1 MMAEPG
7 LEELRKARE
16 AAHRLLAR
24 RARSVAEIKSKLAER
39 RFSPAV
45 IRRTVERLASVGYL
59 DDTAFARSHARY
71 LMEARP
77 MGRRR
82 LSWELSRKG
91 IEKGLVEEA
100 VEEVWAGRSEREVAR
115 EVAMRRL
122 EAYRGLDETT
132 VRRRLKG
139 YLERRGFPHG
149 DIVTILREISSL

>member
-1 MMAEPG
+1 MAEPG

-59 DDTAFARSHARY
+59 DDAAFARSHTRY

-100 VEEVWAGRSEREVAR
+100 VEDVWAGRSEQEVAR
-115 EVAMRRL
+115 EVALRRL
-122 EAYRGLDETT
+122 EAYRGLNETT

-139 YLERRGFPHG
+139 YLERRGFPYG
-149 DIVTILREISSL
+149 DIAAVLRELSSL

>member
-1 MMAEPG
+1 MAEPG

-16 AAHRLLAR
+16 AAHRHLAR
-24 RARSVAEIKSKLAER
+24 RAHSVAEIKSKLAER

-45 IRRTVERLASVGYL
+45 IRRTVERLA
-59 DDTAFARSHARY
+59 FARSHSRY

-100 VEEVWAGRSEREVAR
+100 VEDVWAGRSEQEVAR
-115 EVAMRRL
+115 EVALRRL

-149 DIVTILREISSL
+149 DIITVLRELSSP

>member
-1 MMAEPG
+1 MAEPG

-16 AAHRLLAR
+16 TAHRLLAR
-24 RARSVAEIKSKLAER
+24 RARSVAEMKSKLAER

-45 IRRTVERLASVGYL
+45 IRLTVERLASVGYL
-59 DDTAFARSHARY
+59 DDAAFARSHARY

-100 VEEVWAGRSEREVAR
+100 VEEVWAGRSEQDVAR

-122 EAYRGLDETT
+122 EAYSGLDAPT

-139 YLERRGFPHG
+139 YLDRRGFPYE
-149 DIVTILREISSL
+149 DIVTILRELESL

>member
-1 MMAEPG
+1 MAEPG
-7 LEELRKARE
+7 LEEHRKARE

-24 RARSVAEIKSKLAER
+24 RGRSVAEMKSKLAER

-45 IRRTVERLASVGYL
+45 IHRTVERLVSVGYL
-59 DDTAFARSHARY
+59 DDDAFARSHARY

-100 VEEVWAGRSEREVAR
+100 VEEVCAGRSEQEVAR
-115 EVAMRRL
+115 EVALRRL
-122 EAYRGLDETT
+122 DAYRGLDALT

-149 DIVTILREISSL
+149 DIVTVLRELSSS

>member
-1 MMAEPG
+1 MAEPG
-7 LEELRKARE
+7 LEEFRKARE

-59 DDTAFARSHARY
+59 DDAAFAHSHARY

-100 VEEVWAGRSEREVAR
+100 VEEVWAERSEQEVAR
-115 EVAMRRL
+115 EVALHRL
-122 EAYRGLDETT
+122 EAYRGLDPPT

-149 DIVTILREISSL
+149 DIVTILRELSSP

>member
-1 MMAEPG
+1 MKEDSN
-7 LEELRKARE
+7 KAYQKAKD

-24 RARSVAEIKSKLAER
+24 RARSVAEMKSKLAER

-59 DDTAFARSHARY
+59 DDDAFVRSHARY

-100 VEEVWAGRSEREVAR
+100 VEEVWAGRSEQDVAR

-122 EAYRGLDETT
+122 EAYSGLDAPT

-139 YLERRGFPHG
+139 YLDRRGFPYE
-149 DIVTILREISSL
+149 DIVTILRELESL

>member
-1 MMAEPG
+1 MAEPG

-24 RARSVAEIKSKLAER
+24 RGRSVAEIKSKLAER

-59 DDTAFARSHARY
+59 DDAAFAHSHARY

-122 EAYRGLDETT
+122 EAYRGLDAPI

-149 DIVTILREISSL
+149 DIVTILREILSL